1 MALERNDPH
10 LNFRFQVEIE
20 GVIVGGFSQV
30 SGLSVEIE
38 TEELREGGE
47 NTFPHRLPRGA
58 RYPNLVLRRGIT
70 DSDLLWT
77 WCDETVQGHVSR
89 KRASILL
96 LDSEGE
102 EKWRWNVRN
111 ALPVRWS
118 GPGLHAA
125 GHGVAFESLE
135 LSHEGIQK
143 G

>member
-1 MALERNDPH
+1 VTAERNDPY
-10 LNFRFQVEIE
+10 LSFRFQVEIE
-20 GVIVGGFSQV
+20 GVIVGGFSDV
-30 SGLSVEIE
+30 SGLGVEIE

-58 RYPNLVLRRGIT
+58 RYQNLVLTRGIT
-70 DSDLLWT
+70 DSDLLWA
-77 WCDETVQGHVSR
+77 WCDETVQGRISR

-111 ALPVRWS
+111 ALPVKWS

-125 GHGVAFESLE
+125 GRGVAIESLE
-135 LSHEGIQK
+135 LSHEGLQK

>member
-1 MALERNDPH
+1 MAGDRYDPY
-10 LNFRFQVEIE
+10 LNHRFQVEIE
-20 GVIVGGFSQV
+20 GVIVGGFSEV
-30 SGLSVEIE
+30 SGLSVEIV

-47 NTFPHRLPRGA
+47 NTFLHRLPRGA
-58 RYPNLVLRRGIT
+58 RYPNLLLRRGIT
-70 DSDLLWT
+70 DSELLWK
-77 WCDETVQGHVSR
+77 WCDETVHGKVAR

-96 LDSEGE
+96 LDDEGRE
-102 EKWRWNVRN
+102 QWRWNVRN

-118 GPGLHAA
+118 GPGLQAT